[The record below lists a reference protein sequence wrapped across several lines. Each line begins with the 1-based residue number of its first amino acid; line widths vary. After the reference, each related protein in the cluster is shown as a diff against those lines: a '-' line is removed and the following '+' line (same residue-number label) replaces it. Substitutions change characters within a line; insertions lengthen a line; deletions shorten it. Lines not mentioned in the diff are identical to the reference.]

1 MNNYTIRDDF
11 VRFGV
16 RKEVKKGEFICNP
29 LLDNVSETIYFL
41 DTGISALTSYS
52 ESGEERIHLYY
63 GEKRVAGFSAMLSRQ
78 FFDEWSDSQSWN
90 YLVHPDTCWI
100 TAKTDCVYYKITG
113 SHVQELLSQSPDF
126 MRGILS
132 SMTRNYLELI
142 DKLQTM
148 VDGNRTA
155 QFCQWLLSC
164 QVKQGTYSVIPKTFS
179 FVEIA
184 KFLGMHPVTV
194 SRLFKKFRELG
205 AIDKVDGMIVI
216 KNEQLLAS
224 LMHEKEE

>member
-1 MNNYTIRDDF
+1 MRTVSYTHL
-11 VRFGV
+11 
-16 RKEVKKGEFICNP
+16 NP

-113 SHVQELLSQSPDF
+113 SHVQELLSQMCIRDRHIADPCSVD
-126 MRGILS
+126 
-132 SMTRNYLELI
+132 I
-142 DKLQTM
+142 DT
-148 VDGNRTA
+148 
-155 QFCQWLLSC
+155 FC
-164 QVKQGTYSVIPKTFS
+164 
-179 FVEIA
+179 
-184 KFLGMHPVTV
+184 
-194 SRLFKKFRELG
+194 
-205 AIDKVDGMIVI
+205 
-216 KNEQLLAS
+216 
-224 LMHEKEE
+224 

>member
-1 MNNYTIRDDF
+1 MSNYTIRDDF

-29 LLDNVSETIYFL
+29 LVDNVYETIYFL
-41 DTGISALTSYS
+41 DKGISALTSYS
-52 ESGEERIHLYY
+52 ESGEEQIHLYY
-63 GEKRVAGFSAMLSRQ
+63 GEKRVAGFSAVLSRH
-78 FFDEWSDSQSWN
+78 FSEEWKSSQSWN
-90 YLVHPDTCWI
+90 YLVKPDTCWL

-113 SHVQELLSQSPDF
+113 NQVQELLFQSPDF

-132 SMTRNYLELI
+132 SLTRNYLEMV

-148 VDGNRTA
+148 LDGSRTA

-164 QVKQGTYSVIPKTFS
+164 RMKQGDEYVIPKAFS
-179 FVEIA
+179 FVEVA

-194 SRLFKKFRELG
+194 SRLFKKVRELG
-205 AIDKVDGMIVI
+205 AIEKRDGMIII
-216 KNEQLLAS
+216 KDETLLES
-224 LMHEKEE
+224 LMHEKEL